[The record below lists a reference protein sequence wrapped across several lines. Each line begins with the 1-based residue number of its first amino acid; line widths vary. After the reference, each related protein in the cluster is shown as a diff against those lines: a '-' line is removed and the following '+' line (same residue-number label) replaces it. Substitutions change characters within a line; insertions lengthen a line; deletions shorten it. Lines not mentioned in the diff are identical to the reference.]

1 MHPFVILLIGMVVI
15 MGAII
20 GLRLNAFLALVGAAI
35 VVSFLAPGE
44 QAVKI
49 SRVAEAFGR
58 TAGSIGIV
66 IALAAIIGTAMTESG
81 AADRIVAG
89 FLNVLG
95 EKRDAVALG
104 ATAFILSLPV
114 FFDTVFFL
122 LAPLARSMYGRTNR
136 NYLKYLVAMSASGIA
151 THTLVPPH
159 PGPLA
164 VADTLGVDLGVMILM
179 GIVIAIPGAVVGFL
193 FGAWIDRRMPIPMRV
208 SAGVEPQDDVN
219 VTSRRLG
226 FIPAMLPV
234 VLPVILISFGT
245 MIDAMRVWAPSYAST
260 WAAIRPVTSVI
271 GNPNLALLISAAAA
285 MLLYSRQR
293 HPSREQMASMVESS
307 LMGAGVV
314 ILIVAAGGAFGAMLQ
329 AAQIGPAIQRLFAAR
344 GETPGLSILFLAF
357 AVTSV
362 LKVAQGSSTV
372 AMITAAGML
381 GAMTKGM
388 TLPFHPVYLGTS
400 IAAGSLVGSWM
411 NDAGFW
417 VFSKIGGVTEV
428 ESLRS
433 WTPLLAIVGCTSLV
447 TTLLFATLLPLR

>member
-35 VVSFLAPGE
+35 VVSFLAPGA

-89 FLNVLG
+89 FLDVLG
-95 EKRDAVALG
+95 EQRDAIALG
-104 ATAFILSLPV
+104 ATAFMLSLPV

-122 LAPLARSMYGRTNR
+122 LAPLARSMYARTNR
-136 NYLKYLVAMSASGIA
+136 HYLKYLVAMTASGVA

-164 VADTLGVDLGVMILM
+164 VADTLGVDLGVMILV
-179 GIVIAIPGAVVGFL
+179 GIAIAIPGAVVGFL
-193 FGAWIDRRMPIPMRV
+193 FGAWIDRRMPIPMRIPT
-208 SAGVEPQDDVN
+208 GVPRTDGAEAELPGF
-219 VTSRRLG
+219 VTAL
-226 FIPAMLPV
+226 LPV
-234 VLPVILISFGT
+234 VLPVILISLGT
-245 MIDAMRVWAPSYAST
+245 IIEAMRVWAPSYATT
-260 WAAIRPVTSVI
+260 WAAIRPFTSVI
-271 GNPNLALLISAAAA
+271 GNPNLALLISAGAA
-285 MLLYSRQR
+285 MLLYRRYR
-293 HPSREQMASMVESS
+293 HPSREQMATMVESS

-329 AAQIGPAIQRLFAAR
+329 AAEIGPAIQAVFTMDGAGGGIRVL
-344 GETPGLSILFLAF
+344 LLAF
-357 AVTSV
+357 GVTSV

-372 AMITAAGML
+372 AMITSAGML

-417 VFSKIGGVTEV
+417 VFSKIGGVSEV
-428 ESLRS
+428 ETLRS
-433 WTPLLAIVGCTSLV
+433 WTPLLVIVGFTSLV